1 MKRNCLVLIFS
12 FMLLLTVNAL
22 GALTGDVTVKINGH
36 LPGGS
41 DPAGWVI
48 PGAPVTLEFWLT
60 NSAKIKGMSLGY
72 ELTNDGFPFSFQ
84 TGYGNLPNGA
94 GDPDNVLNEEGVYV
108 GSPTWGADFLNSFG
122 AGGLAIT
129 MDLLPDTV
137 FYGGADATSQQ
148 RVNILPHATSK
159 IAYTMKLVATGDP
172 GGHFCIRPI
181 YVPPAGAWKMDG
193 GSVEGACA
201 PSFNGTPVESSA
213 NPNIPPVCFTR
224 DLPPCQAPQFTNTPA
239 AAVNQNHCSAY
250 TFDFDA
256 VDHPQNDPPALPLTF
271 STSVGTI
278 NPSTGQLSVPAVA
291 QCGTTNVVVTVTNTC
306 VPPKS
311 AEYPF
316 TINWTNNN
324 PSITNCAALNGA
336 VGKGNTFTR
345 TVTFTDP
352 DPCDASV
359 LSVVCTDAIPPIGA
373 FDVVGNLFTFVSDI
387 NDVGVHNFL
396 MTVTDPC
403 GGTGTCAFAVD
414 VLATE
419 PFGIQ
424 IEKVH
429 DQLQGHYAYVS
440 ITQEKG
446 SNVMGGFDFL
456 IAYDASALSF
466 VSAQL
471 GAAPV
476 ANNWEYFTYRFGAQ
490 GNCDGPC
497 PSGMLRVVAIADQNN
512 GPAHPT
518 LVNFPAGSELVQLKF
533 YVSNDRTYNC
543 MFVPI
548 RFVWLDCGD
557 NAISNIGGDTLWIEK
572 SVWDYY
578 GIDGEDSYV
587 DITNYDCEEL
597 TAFHYGGYC
606 DPGCLQHGL
615 KTVPVPFIDFYN
627 GGVDIICSDSIDARG
642 DLNLNGIANEIA
654 DAVLYTNYFL
664 KGIIAFPALGRE
676 GAIAASDVNADGRT
690 LTVGDLVYLLRIIV
704 GDALPYPK
712 LAPFASGATVNFAN
726 GSVST
731 ESASEIGA
739 VYATF
744 TVNGAYTVASNTD
757 MQVESAEVNG
767 ELKVLVYSGLSN
779 LSNRLTA
786 GSNNLFTVNGDVELK
801 SVEVADYNG
810 NMLNTR
816 VNKTSLP
823 KAFALSQNV
832 PNPFNPTTKIGFALP
847 NQSEWTLSI
856 YNVAGQLV
864 KNFSGNS
871 VGNVTVEWDATMV
884 PSGVYFYKLN
894 AGSFSDTKKMV
905 LMK

>member
-1 MKRNCLVLIFS
+1 MKRNCLVLFIS
-12 FMLLLTVNAL
+12 FMLLLTA
-22 GALTGDVTVKINGH
+22 GAFAMTGDVTVKINGAVPTD
-36 LPGGS
+36 PGQAS
-41 DPAGWVI
+41 WVK
-48 PGAPVTLEFWLT
+48 PGQTMDLQFFLT
-60 NSAKIKGMSLGY
+60 NSAKIKGMSLGFQC
-72 ELTNDGFPFSFQ
+72 TNSGGLPFSFQ
-84 TGYGNLPNGA
+84 TGWGNIPYEED
-94 GDPDNVLNEEGVYV
+94 GDGNQVFTNCVLKEWGV
-108 GSPTWGADFLNSFG
+108 ANNFLNSFG
-122 AGGLAIT
+122 AGGLALT
-129 MDLLPDTV
+129 ASMLPDTI
-137 FYGGADATSQQ
+137 FYGGADASSGQTKNIVIHTSST
-148 RVNILPHATSK
+148 L
-159 IAYTMKLVATGDP
+159 AYSMKLVVPAGQPAGT
-172 GGHFCIRPI
+172 FCVKPI

-193 GSVEGACA
+193 GSNPGGGAVN
-201 PSFNGTPVESSA
+201 PDFNGVPTVSSA
-213 NPNIPPVCFTR
+213 DPGIAGVCFTR
-224 DLPPCQAPQFTNTPA
+224 DLPPCQNPVFTATPG
-239 AAVNQNHCSAY
+239 AAVSQNHCSAF
-250 TFDFDA
+250 TFDFNA
-256 VDHPQNDPPALPLTF
+256 TEGGNVPIADPVTF
-271 STSVGTI
+271 TTSAGTI
-278 NPSTGQLSVPAVA
+278 NGTTGELSVPASA
-291 QCGTTNVVVTVTNTC
+291 QCGTTNVVVTAHNAC
-306 VPPKS
+306 GGFLDF
-311 AEYPF
+311 PF
-316 TINWTNNN
+316 TINWSNNN
-324 PSITNCAALNGA
+324 PVISNCADLNGA
-336 VGKGNTFTR
+336 VGKGNIFTR
-345 TVTFTDP
+345 TVVATDP
-352 DPCDASV
+352 DPCDATV
-359 LSVVCTDAIPPIGA
+359 LSVVCTDAIPP
-373 FDVVGNLFTFVSDI
+373 VGTFGIAGNVFTFAS
-387 NDVGVHNFL
+387 NLADVGLRHFRV
-396 MTVTDPC
+396 TATDPC
-403 GGTGTCAFAVD
+403 GGTATCEFAVD

-429 DQLQGHYAYVS
+429 GQLQGHYAYVS
-440 ITQEKG
+440 ITQQAG
-446 SNVMGGFDFL
+446 SNMMGGFDFL
-456 IAYDASALSF
+456 VAYDASALSF

-518 LVNFPAGSELVQLKF
+518 FAAFAAGAELVQLKF
-533 YVSNDRTYNC
+533 YVSNDRVFNC
-543 MFVPI
+543 SFVPI
-548 RFVWLDCGD
+548 HFAWLDCGD

-578 GIDGEDSYV
+578 GTDGADTYV
-587 DITNYDCEEL
+587 DITNYDCDMG
-597 TAFHYGGYC
+597 TAITYGGYC
-606 DPGCLQHGL
+606 DPACLQHGL
-615 KTVPVPFIDFYN
+615 KTVPVPFIDFFN

-664 KGIIAFPALGRE
+664 HGITAFPALGRE

-704 GDALPYPK
+704 GDALPMPK
-712 LAPFASGATVNFAN
+712 LAPFASSATVNCAN

-731 ESASEIGA
+731 ESANEIGA

-744 TVNGAYTVASNTD
+744 TVNGAYTVNSNTD
-757 MQVESAEVNG
+757 MQVETAEANG

-779 LSNRLTA
+779 LSNRIAA
-786 GSNNLFTVNGDVELK
+786 GSNSLFTVNGDVELK

-816 VNKTSLP
+816 VNKTSMP

-871 VGNVTVEWDATMV
+871 VGNVSVEWDASTV